1 MKKSEASLF
10 RRPAY
15 GSYLLQGFLVFSL
28 IYYAA
33 IMVDLAIYP
42 MVPGLDFDGS
52 VAILDR
58 FIEAFLGTLVLVIG
72 IFIMRRV
79 PTNRIGPLLIIYGV
93 STAGW
98 ATRQDLG
105 SPMLTSLAHLF
116 FGFFWTNAS
125 IVALVILLV
134 NFPTGQI
141 YPRQAKPWIL
151 LYAFLM
157 AAQTILTLLAKT
169 PGGHDPLGIGDVPLN
184 PFLVPALVPYYN
196 LLNGPIDLFLN
207 SVGLIGAAVSLIL
220 RYHTAQLRE
229 RLQIK
234 WFIWVLS
241 IALFLIF
248 IDQIVQTDG
257 SYSAVTKSPLALTF
271 LILFYGFIGTAPAI
285 GIGLAILRSRL
296 WEIDTIIRRT
306 VIYSIL
312 TAILA
317 LLYFSGVVILQQF
330 FRIVTGQSSD
340 LTIVLSTLAIAA
352 LFNPIRLR
360 LQRGIDRRFY
370 RKKYDASQTLAS
382 FDRTTHYEV
391 DIEQLTSALQSA
403 VEETIQPEYMTI
415 WLKESRK

>member
-15 GSYLLQGFLVFSL
+15 SSYLLQGFLVFSL

-33 IMVDLAIYP
+33 IMVDLAIHP
-42 MVPGLDFDGS
+42 MAPGLDFDGS

-58 FIEAFLGTLVLVIG
+58 FIEAFIGTLVLVIG

-79 PTNRIGPLLIIYGV
+79 PANRIGPLMVIYGV
-93 STAGW
+93 GTAGW

-151 LYAFLM
+151 LYVFLM
-157 AAQTILTLLAKT
+157 AAQTTLTLLAKT

-184 PFLVPALVPYYN
+184 PFLVPALVPYFD
-196 LLNGPIDLFLN
+196 LLD
-207 SVGLIGAAVSLIL
+207 GLIGFLLTLLGMIGATVSLIL
-220 RYHTAQLRE
+220 RYRASQLRE

-241 IALFLIF
+241 ITFFLIF
-248 IDQIVQTDG
+248 IDKMFQPNG
-257 SYSAVTKSPLALTF
+257 SYAAIANSPLALTF
-271 LILFYGFIGTAPAI
+271 LIFFYG
-285 GIGLAILRSRL
+285 
-296 WEIDTIIRRT
+296 
-306 VIYSIL
+306 
-312 TAILA
+312 
-317 LLYFSGVVILQQF
+317 
-330 FRIVTGQSSD
+330 
-340 LTIVLSTLAIAA
+340 
-352 LFNPIRLR
+352 
-360 LQRGIDRRFY
+360 
-370 RKKYDASQTLAS
+370 
-382 FDRTTHYEV
+382 
-391 DIEQLTSALQSA
+391 
-403 VEETIQPEYMTI
+403 
-415 WLKESRK
+415 